1 MCQGL
6 MDSHLKNIPVKLVC
20 GSKEADG
27 KAWYPSLILYW
38 KQKQDVGGF
47 TEENLL
53 GLSMGCH
60 QRSSESALCCKDF
73 SGLRG

>member
-27 KAWYPSLILYW
+27 KAWYPSLILYR

-47 TEENLL
+47 TEGKPIGTFD
-53 GLSMGCH
+53 GLSPEVFRICPLLQG
-60 QRSSESALCCKDF
+60 F
-73 SGLRG
+73 LRP